1 MMSLAIM
8 ESASL
13 DETLIQINVL
23 LVYIATEDQGGDGKN
38 IKGYGSNGD
47 TSSKCIMT

>member
-1 MMSLAIM
+1 MMSIAIM
-8 ESASL
+8 GSANL

-23 LVYIATEDQGGDGKN
+23 LVYIATENQGDDGKN